1 MIGNHISDIHH
12 SYNDYDNVNFR
23 TINYEKL
30 VDVYLEIFNE
40 FFNNEISTTKEFGFT
55 FKIVNYSITGDKKLG
70 NQIYSKLYNLSQTT
84 RNTSEVKNIY
94 ILINVFKEK
103 NATAKNSAGKI
114 LAYKINLSTTVIVE
128 NFTTGNQILNENFAS
143 SSSYKVQDKH
153 SETIRLEN
161 RAIENLINK
170 I

>member
-1 MIGNHISDIHH
+1 MKKISHLLI
-12 SYNDYDNVNFR
+12 SLILLLNISACTGY
-23 TINYEKL
+23 KP
-30 VDVYLEIFNE
+30 IFSSSNIIE
-40 FFNNEISTTKEFGFT
+40 
-55 FKIVNYSITGDKKLG
+55 FKITNYSITGDKKLG

-128 NFTTGNQILNENFAS
+128 NFTTGNQILNESFAS
-143 SSSYKVQDKH
+143 SSSYKVQDQY
-153 SETIRLEN
+153 SETKKLEN
-161 RAIENLINK
+161 RVIENLINK
-170 I
+170 TYQDLLIKLSENI

>member
-1 MIGNHISDIHH
+1 MKKIS
-12 SYNDYDNVNFR
+12 
-23 TINYEKL
+23 
-30 VDVYLEIFNE
+30 YLLISLILLLNISACTGYKPIFSSSNIE
-40 FFNNEISTTKEFGFT
+40 
-55 FKIVNYSITGDKKLG
+55 FKITDYSITGDKKLG

-94 ILINVFKEK
+94 ILINVLKEK
-103 NATAKNSAGKI
+103 NATTKNSAGKI
-114 LAYKINLSTTVIVE
+114 LAYKINLSTTVIVK

-170 I
+170 IYQDLLIKLSENI